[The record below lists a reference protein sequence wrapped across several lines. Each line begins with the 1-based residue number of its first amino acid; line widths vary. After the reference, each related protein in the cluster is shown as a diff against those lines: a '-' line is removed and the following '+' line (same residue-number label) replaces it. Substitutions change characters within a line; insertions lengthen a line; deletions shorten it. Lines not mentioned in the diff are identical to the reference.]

1 MPLLFGDFFKFVL
14 EFLLFFTSGFMILLV
29 LVQRGR
35 GGGLTGAL
43 GGMGGQS
50 AFGAKAGDVF
60 TRITVFSAIIWIF
73 LCLITIMSYTYVQVD
88 TTAMKEYEYKKLLV
102 DDGESIGEDSA
113 PETTGTGDADIDSG
127 KSSMTSTDEDEKK
140 SDDDDQTPVETKQD
154 GDTKKD
160 GETKKDEESSKEDGK
175 SVEPTKSDDE
185 TKKTEDKDAGVNEKS
200 SEEKSGEPKTESK
213 EGEKGK

>member
-102 DDGESIGEDSA
+102 DDGESIGDDSA

-127 KSSMTSTDEDEKK
+127 KSSMSSTDEDEKK
-140 SDDDDQTPVETKQD
+140 SDDEDQTPVETKQD
-154 GDTKKD
+154 DDAKKD
-160 GETKKDEESSKEDGK
+160 DETSKEEGK

-200 SEEKSGEPKTESK
+200 SEEKSEEPKTESK